1 MRMRTAA
8 GLVAVAAGNELHPHH
23 FDVLLAEDLDHPVAR
38 MVAHPRR
45 PQLLGLENLSPHP
58 WTLTLQGGQAISVA
72 PGETGSLAHAATLTT
87 PDGEVTIER
96 SDEPS
101 VEASPR

>member
-23 FDVLLAEDLDHPVAR
+23 FDLLLAEDLDHPLAR

-45 PQLLGLENLSPHP
+45 PHLLGLENLSPHP
-58 WTLTLQGGQAISVA
+58 WTLTLQEGEAIAVA
-72 PGETGSLAHAATLTT
+72 PGETASLAQAAILTT
-87 PDGEVTIER
+87 PNGEVTIER
-96 SDEPS
+96 PGESW
-101 VEASPR
+101 VQA

>member
-1 MRMRTAA
+1 MRTAA

-23 FDVLLAEDLDHPVAR
+23 FDVLLAEDLDHPLAR

-45 PQLLGLENLSPHP
+45 PHLLGLENLSPHP
-58 WTLTLQGGQAISVA
+58 WTLTLQEGQAIAVA
-72 PGETGSLAHAATLTT
+72 PGETGSLAQAATLTT

-96 SDEPS
+96 PGEPS
-101 VEASPR
+101 VAASPR